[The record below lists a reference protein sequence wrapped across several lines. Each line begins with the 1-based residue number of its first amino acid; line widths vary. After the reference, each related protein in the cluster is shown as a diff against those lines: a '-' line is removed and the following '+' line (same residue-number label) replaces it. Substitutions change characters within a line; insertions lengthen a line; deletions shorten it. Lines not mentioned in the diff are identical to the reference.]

1 METKK
6 ASGVAWKHLICCI
19 VLLVIFVLTIGI
31 HINAE
36 GRTEEFLTETQD
48 ETVPLRYNSLNLF
61 SNDADDITLRLNVQN
76 EVELAGP
83 KEEVNVNITDIDNY
97 ITTYN
102 DEITFFAKTFV
113 ISYDD
118 IIADLKERYSSRE
131 FEFEQNNVGFLTDK
145 NGEVKTYDSVL
156 YGLVEYFY
164 DFVENNPGKVNKKR
178 VPYTGDAEYVENLII
193 YYTTHIYTN
202 VDTTTALSIGAAESG
217 YYKVKYMLKC
227 NNVFGG
233 MSSKGLIKYRN
244 IEYGVLSYIRLLS
257 KNYYGKGLDTISKIG
272 RKYCPT
278 YDSFGNKIASP
289 HWIKLVSAAKKKYSE
304 YDFTIET
311 KDLLNRE

>member
-19 VLLVIFVLTIGI
+19 VLLLIFVLTIGI

-36 GRTEEFLTETQD
+36 GRTEEFLTETSD
-48 ETVPLRYNSLNLF
+48 ETVPLRYNSISLF
-61 SNDADDITLRLNVQN
+61 NYDADDIALRLNVQN

-83 KEEVNVNITDIDNY
+83 KKEVNVNITDIDNY
-97 ITTYN
+97 ITTYK
-102 DEITFFAKTFV
+102 DEITFFAKTFAV
-113 ISYDD
+113 KEDD
-118 IIADLKERYSSRE
+118 ILADLKERYASRE

-145 NGEVKTYDSVL
+145 NGAVKTYDSVL

-164 DFVENNPGKVNKKR
+164 DYVENNPRKVNKKR
-178 VPYTGDAEYVENLII
+178 VPYTGDAKYVENLII
-193 YYTTHIYTN
+193 YFTTHVYTN

-272 RKYCPT
+272 RKYCPK

-289 HWIKLVSAAKKKYSE
+289 HWIKLVSAAKKKYSK

-311 KDLLNRE
+311 KDLLNKE

>member
-6 ASGVAWKHLICCI
+6 ASRVAWKHLICCI
-19 VLLVIFVLTIGI
+19 VLLVIFVLTIGV

-36 GRTEEFLTETQD
+36 GRTEEYLTESSD
-48 ETVPLRYNSLNLF
+48 ETVPLRYNSLSLINY
-61 SNDADDITLRLNVQN
+61 SSDEIEALRLNVKN

-83 KEEVNVNITDIDNY
+83 KEEVVISDIDNY
-97 ITTYN
+97 ITTYG

-113 ISYDD
+113 VDKDD
-118 IIADLKERYSSRE
+118 VIADLKERYASRK
-131 FEFEQNNVGFLTDK
+131 FEFEQTNVGFLLNK
-145 NGEVKTYDSVL
+145 NGEVKTYDSVI

-164 DFVENNPGKVNKKR
+164 DYVENNPRKVNKKR
-178 VPYTGDAEYVENLII
+178 VPYKGDAKYVENLII
-193 YYTTHIYTN
+193 YFTTHVYTN
-202 VDTTTALSIGAAESG
+202 VDTATALSIGAAESG

-244 IEYGVLSYIRLLS
+244 IEYGVLSYVRLLS
-257 KNYYGKGLDTISKIG
+257 RNYYGKGLDTISKIG

-278 YDSFGNKIASP
+278 RDSFGNKIASP
-289 HWIKLVSAAKKKYSE
+289 HWIKLVSSAKKKYSK
-304 YDFTIET
+304 YDFEIET
-311 KDLLNRE
+311 KDLLNKE

>member
-6 ASGVAWKHLICCI
+6 ASRVSWKHIICCVI
-19 VLLVIFVLTIGI
+19 LLVIFVLTIGI

-36 GRTEEFLTETQD
+36 GYAD
-48 ETVPLRYNSLNLF
+48 ESIADSTSDTVPLRTNNYGIVRYVTNASK
-61 SNDADDITLRLNVQN
+61 N

-83 KEEVNVNITDIDNY
+83 KEEVNVNISDIDNY

-102 DEITFFAKTFV
+102 DEITFFAKTFAV
-113 ISYDD
+113 DYDSV
-118 IIADLKERYSSRE
+118 IADLKERYESRK
-131 FEFEQNNVGFLTDK
+131 FEFEQNNVGFLLKK

-164 DFVENNPGKVNKKR
+164 DYVENNPRKVNKKR
-178 VPYTGDAEYVENLII
+178 VPYKGDAKYVENLII
-193 YYTTHIYTN
+193 YFTTHVYTN

-217 YYKVKYMLKC
+217 YYKVKYMLRC

-257 KNYYGKGLDTISKIG
+257 KNYYSKGLNTVAKIG
-272 RKYCPT
+272 RVYCPT
-278 YDSFGNKIASP
+278 YDNFGNKIASP
-289 HWIKLVSAAKKKYSE
+289 HWINLVNTAKKKYSK
-304 YDFTIET
+304 YDLEITMSELLE
-311 KDLLNRE
+311 KDIVA

>member
-36 GRTEEFLTETQD
+36 GRTEEFLTETSD
-48 ETVPLRYNSLNLF
+48 ETVPLRYNSISLF
-61 SNDADDITLRLNVQN
+61 NYDADDIALRLNVQN

-83 KEEVNVNITDIDNY
+83 KKEVNVNITDIDNY
-97 ITTYN
+97 ITTYK
-102 DEITFFAKTFV
+102 DEITFFAKTFAV
-113 ISYDD
+113 NEEYIL
-118 IIADLKERYSSRE
+118 ADLKERYSSRE
-131 FEFEQNNVGFLTDK
+131 FEFEQNNVGFLTEK

-164 DFVENNPGKVNKKR
+164 DYVENNPRKVNKKR
-178 VPYTGDAEYVENLII
+178 VPYTGDAKYVENLII
-193 YYTTHIYTN
+193 YFTTHIYTN

-272 RKYCPT
+272 RKYCPK

-289 HWIKLVSAAKKKYSE
+289 HWIKLVSAAKKKYSK

-311 KDLLNRE
+311 KDLLNKE

>member
-6 ASGVAWKHLICCI
+6 ASRVAWKHLICCI

-36 GRTEEFLTETQD
+36 GRTEDYLNESSD
-48 ETVPLRYNSLNLF
+48 ATVPLRYNSLNVLNY
-61 SNDADDITLRLNVQN
+61 SIRDIDFRHNEQN

-83 KEEVNVNITDIDNY
+83 KKEVNSDILDIGNY

-102 DEITFFAKTFV
+102 DEINFFAKTFAV
-113 ISYDD
+113 SYEDVL
-118 IIADLKERYSSRE
+118 ADMKERFDSRK
-131 FEFEQNNVGFLTDK
+131 FEFEQNNIGFLLNK
-145 NGEVKTYDSVL
+145 NGEVETYESVL

-164 DFVENNPGKVNKKR
+164 DYVENNPEKVNKKR
-178 VPYTGDAEYVENLII
+178 VPYTGDAKYVENLII
-193 YYTTHIYTN
+193 YFTTHIYTN
-202 VDTTTALSIGAAESG
+202 VDTITALSIGAAESG

-257 KNYYGKGLDTISKIG
+257 KNYYGKGLDTLSKIG
-272 RKYCPT
+272 RKYCPS

-289 HWIKLVSAAKKKYSE
+289 HWINLVSSAKKKYLS
-304 YDFTIET
+304 IPL
-311 KDLLNRE
+311 K